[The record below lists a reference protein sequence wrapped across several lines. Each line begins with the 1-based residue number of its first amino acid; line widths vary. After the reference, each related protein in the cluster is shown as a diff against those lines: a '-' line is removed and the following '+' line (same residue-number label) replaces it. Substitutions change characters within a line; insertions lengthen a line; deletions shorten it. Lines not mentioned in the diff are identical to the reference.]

1 MISGFSGPPPV
12 GGRENLAS
20 VQSDIATLKTDIAEK
35 KKQIEKATSGQY
47 RMQLKAELDEML
59 KTMVAL
65 EAKRQAMAEAQEKQK
80 EGSSTEQSSKIGT
93 KNFGTSTP
101 FGSRAMWV

>member
-1 MISGFSGPPPV
+1 MISGFSGPPAV
-12 GGRENLAS
+12 GGRDNLAS
-20 VQSDIATLKTDIAEK
+20 VQSDIASLKTDIAEK

-65 EAKRQAMAEAQEKQK
+65 EAKRQAMAEAQQKQK
-80 EGSSTEQSSKIGT
+80 DVSSEQPSKIGT

-101 FGSRAMWV
+101 FGARSMWV

>member
-12 GGRENLAS
+12 GGRENVAS
-20 VQSDIATLKTDIAEK
+20 VQSDIASLKTDIAEK

-47 RMQLKAELDEML
+47 RMELKAELDEML
-59 KTMVAL
+59 KTLVAL

-80 EGSSTEQSSKIGT
+80 QTTSDEPSKIGT

-101 FGSRAMWV
+101 FGARSMWV